1 MDGEPMSNR
10 QQQLFQAQRL
20 TALPHPAALP
30 LGMRVIDRLTEVL
43 ILSDELL
50 AEFQTEDA
58 SQLRWLEPHIRRVY
72 DDVDQAMRRLA
83 Q

>member
-1 MDGEPMSNR
+1 MTDRER
-10 QQQLFQAQRL
+10 QLFPTQGL
-20 TALPHPAALP
+20 TALPGLAALP
-30 LGMRVIDRLTEVL
+30 LGVRVIDRLTEVL
-43 ILSDELL
+43 VLSDELL

-58 SQLRWLEPHIRRVY
+58 NELLWMEPHIRRVY

>member
-1 MDGEPMSNR
+1 MTDRER
-10 QQQLFQAQRL
+10 QLFQAQRL
-20 TALPHPAALP
+20 TALSDLAALP
-30 LGMRVIDRLTEVL
+30 LGVRVLDRLTEVL
-43 ILSDELL
+43 VLSDELL

-58 SQLRWLEPHIRRVY
+58 NELLWMEPHIRRVY

>member
-1 MDGEPMSNR
+1 MSNR
-10 QQQLFQAQRL
+10 EQQLFQAQKL
-20 TALPHPAALP
+20 TALSDLAALP
-30 LGMRVIDRLTEVL
+30 LGVRVLDRLTEVL

-50 AEFQTEDA
+50 ADFQTEDA
-58 SQLRWLEPHIRRVY
+58 SQLRWLEPHIRQVY

>member
-1 MDGEPMSNR
+1 MSNR
-10 QQQLFQAQRL
+10 EQHLVHLRRL
-20 TALPHPAALP
+20 TTLSDLAALP
-30 LGMRVIDRLTEVL
+30 LGMRVLDRLTEVL
-43 ILSDELL
+43 VLSDELL

-58 SQLRWLEPHIRRVY
+58 NQLLWLEPHIRRVY

>member
-1 MDGEPMSNR
+1 MTDRER
-10 QQQLFQAQRL
+10 QLFQAQRL
-20 TALPHPAALP
+20 TALSDLAALP
-30 LGMRVIDRLTEVL
+30 LGVRVLDRLTEVL
-43 ILSDELL
+43 VLSDELL

-58 SQLRWLEPHIRRVY
+58 SQLRWLEPHIRQVY